1 MTILVTGAAGFIG
14 QAVCKKLLM
23 DDMSGVGIDNLNDYD
38 YDYYYYYY
46 YYSPGLRHAR
56 LKDLRAFPQFE
67 FSGLDFSN
75 PSEVQ
80 RFFAKNPLKE

>member
-23 DDMSGVGIDNLNDYD
+23 DDMSGVGVDNLNDYD
-38 YDYYYYYY
+38 Y
-46 YYSPGLRHAR
+46 YSPGLRHTR
-56 LKDLRAFPQFE
+56 LKALRAFPQFE
-67 FSGLDFSN
+67 FSVLDFSN

>member
-38 YDYYYYYY
+38 YYYYY